1 MPLACKPDF
10 ERAKAMWE
18 HYWNGEVMKRPLVLV
33 ECRKSNAP
41 PPRGPA
47 NPQIGRYWRHCHG
60 RMDEELEIIDRR
72 LEQIEYLGE
81 AMPAFGPDLGPD
93 QFAAFLGCDLHFSPD
108 SRETNWVEPI
118 VDDWDAFGPIRFDP
132 NNAYWQRL
140 LDNTRRLAR
149 HGEGRYLARHI
160 DKHSH
165 ADALSAMRGPQRFCM
180 DFIERPEAVERAMA
194 EARAFYAPLYDA
206 VFEAGN
212 MGGANGSTQIV
223 WSPGKA
229 AILQCDMQIMLG
241 PEHFRRFILPA
252 IEEEAAFV
260 DHSIFHLDGVGA
272 FRFLDDLL
280 AIRDLD
286 MIQLTP
292 GAGEAPNHTFVELFK
307 KILAA
312 GKGIQVSGAGL
323 TPDRVK
329 QLHRELGPK
338 GPMYMPQCR
347 TREEAEELLEW
358 LERNT

>member
-1 MPLACKPDF
+1 MPLPQRSEYSLLTDHVLNRAAEAGIPVSGAFELTSRCNLQCRMCYIRHEATDAAARAQELSAAEWLGLAQDATSAGMVFLLLTGGEVLLRPDF
-10 ERAKAMWE
+10 
-18 HYWNGEVMKRPLVLV
+18 
-33 ECRKSNAP
+33 
-41 PPRGPA
+41 
-47 NPQIGRYWRHCHG
+47 
-60 RMDEELEIIDRR
+60 
-72 LEQIEYLGE
+72 
-81 AMPAFGPDLGPD
+81 PDLYEPLTE
-93 QFAAFLGCDLHFSPD
+93 LGLNLTLF
-108 SRETNWVEPI
+108 TNGTLVTP
-118 VDDWDAFGPIRFDP
+118 AL
-132 NNAYWQRL
+132 ARL
-140 LDNTRRLAR
+140 LGRRPPNRTEITLYGA
-149 HGEGRYLARHI
+149 
-160 DKHSH
+160 S
-165 ADALSAMRGPQRFCM
+165 PQTYG
-180 DFIERPEAVERAMA
+180 DVTGHPEAFAQA
-194 EARAFYAPLYDA
+194 L
-206 VFEAGN
+206 
-212 MGGANGSTQIV
+212 
-223 WSPGKA
+223 
-229 AILQCDMQIMLG
+229 
-241 PEHFRRFILPA
+241 A